1 VLLKGEYTTIQNA
14 IEFSTDIQLE
24 LTQFLKSEYQRSTS
38 KNLRKLSDEI
48 QMLIDDYD
56 MQFLK
61 YIYQDTQN
69 KIRRE
74 SWSEQHN
81 SIMKHRGT
89 TLKQLNLK
97 LRKLKKLY
105 DDFTKD
111 TIKEEFEDIGELIK
125 KSVKSVDAE
134 IKEEEIRVS
143 QVALCKCGIQKTN
156 LCSCENPRLEL
167 VKMSNNIY
175 CVNCQKWK
183 CRCNNSSMSPV
194 V

>member
-89 TLKQLNLK
+89 MLG
-97 LRKLKKLY
+97 RK
-105 DDFTKD
+105 
-111 TIKEEFEDIGELIK
+111 
-125 KSVKSVDAE
+125 
-134 IKEEEIRVS
+134 
-143 QVALCKCGIQKTN
+143 
-156 LCSCENPRLEL
+156 
-167 VKMSNNIY
+167 
-175 CVNCQKWK
+175 
-183 CRCNNSSMSPV
+183 SSMIEEMSMARYTDSSIRSEGWSLPYPYDIHFAPLIIPKQTTV
-194 V
+194 NTIILTINETFTILIIII